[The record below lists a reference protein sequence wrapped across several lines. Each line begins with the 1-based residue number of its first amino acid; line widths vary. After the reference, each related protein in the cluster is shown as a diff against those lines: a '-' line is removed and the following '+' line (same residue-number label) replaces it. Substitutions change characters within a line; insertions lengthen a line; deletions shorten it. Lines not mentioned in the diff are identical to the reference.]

1 MEFRFAVGNNEA
13 EPFKSEDLSVAE
25 VKPTVRAN
33 QTQNTV
39 NNHHFF
45 LLYLN
50 FIFLNSFNFLK
61 IQIHKKVHLN
71 VFIKAVMVT
80 APLCLEF

>member
-1 MEFRFAVGNNEA
+1 MELSFAVGNDEA
-13 EPFKSEDLSVAE
+13 EPCKSEDLSVTE

-39 NNHHFF
+39 NNRHFF

-50 FIFLNSFNFLK
+50 FTVLNSFTFLK
-61 IQIHKKVHLN
+61 IQIHQRVHLN
-71 VFIKAVMVT
+71 APIKAVIVT
-80 APLCLEF
+80 APLGLEF